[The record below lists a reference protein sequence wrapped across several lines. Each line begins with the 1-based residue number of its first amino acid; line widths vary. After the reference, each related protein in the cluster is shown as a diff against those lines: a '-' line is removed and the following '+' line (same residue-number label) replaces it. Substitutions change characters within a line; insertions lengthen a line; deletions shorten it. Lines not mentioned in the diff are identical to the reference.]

1 MQYTASVQ
9 GREQVKHKDA
19 MEKPYLGFWGKFN
32 PVRNRLAEGA
42 ASAASGRPASNGV
55 KKPFFVMAPL
65 ANVTD
70 AVFRRVIV
78 KYGAPDVM
86 WTEFVSADGLCHP
99 KGREAL
105 LRDLSYTEAERPIV
119 AQLFTAYPEKM
130 FEAAK
135 LVAELGFD
143 GIDINMGCPD
153 KNVMKQGAGATIMKN
168 PKLAQA
174 LILAAREGTIAF
186 GKELPISVKT
196 RLGFNEDNL
205 EAWLPNLL
213 EVKPA
218 AITVHARTKKEMSKV
233 PARWESVKRAVEIA
247 EACLPVGRGARTLII
262 GNGDVKDL
270 QDAENKIQETGADG
284 VMLGRAIFG
293 NPWLFDK
300 NKTAVTVEE
309 KLRAAIFHTQ
319 LFEEVWGKAK
329 SFELMKKHYQAYI
342 NHFPQAK
349 ELRVKLMLCHSAD
362 EVEKIIEEFLKSYP
376 DIAKQNVEKF

>member
-1 MQYTASVQ
+1 M
-9 GREQVKHKDA
+9 
-19 MEKPYLGFWGKFN
+19 KPYLGFWGK
-32 PVRNRLAEGA
+32 LA
-42 ASAASGRPASNGV
+42 
-55 KKPFFVMAPL
+55 KPFFVLAPM

-70 AVFRRVIV
+70 AVFRRVII
-78 KYGAPDVM
+78 KYSKPDVM

-99 KGREAL
+99 EGRKAL
-105 LRDLSYTEAERPIV
+105 LRDLSFTEAERPIV
-119 AQLFTAYPEKM
+119 AQLFTAHPEKM

-135 LVAELGFD
+135 LTAGLGFD

-153 KNVMKQGAGATIMKN
+153 KNVMKQGAGATLMKD
-168 PKLAQA
+168 PKLAQE
-174 LILAAREGTIAF
+174 LIIAAREGTIAF

-213 EVKPA
+213 EAKPA

-233 PARWESVKRAVEIA
+233 PARWESVKHAVEIA
-247 EACLPVGRGARTLII
+247 EGSGTLII

-270 QDAENKIQETGADG
+270 KDAESKIRETGADG

-309 KLRAAIFHTQ
+309 KLRAAVFHTQ
-319 LFEEVWGKAK
+319 LFEEVWHPPTSLDEVFRAGDTK

-349 ELRVKLMLCHSAD
+349 ELRMKLMVCHNAS
-362 EVEKIIEEFLKSYP
+362 EVAQAIENFIKENTDIISLPVISS
-376 DIAKQNVEKF
+376 

>member
-1 MQYTASVQ
+1 MNDT
-9 GREQVKHKDA
+9 K
-19 MEKPYLGFWGKFN
+19 KPYLGFWEK
-32 PVRNRLAEGA
+32 L
-42 ASAASGRPASNGV
+42 
-55 KKPFFVMAPL
+55 KKPFFVLAPL

-70 AVFRRVIV
+70 AVFRRVIT
-78 KYGAPDVM
+78 KYSKPDVL

-99 KGREAL
+99 QGRAAL

-119 AQLFTAYPEKM
+119 VQLFTAHPEKM

-153 KNVMKQGAGATIMKN
+153 KNVMKQGAGANLMKD
-168 PKLAQA
+168 PKLAQE
-174 LILAAREGTIAF
+174 LIIGAREGAMAY

-205 EAWLPNLL
+205 EAWLSALL
-213 EVKPA
+213 QTQPA
-218 AITVHARTKKEMSKV
+218 VITVHARTKKEMSKV

-247 EACLPVGRGARTLII
+247 VGSGTLII

-270 QDAENKIQETGADG
+270 KDAENKVSETGADG

-300 NKTAVTVEE
+300 NKTTVTVEE
-309 KLRAAIFHTQ
+309 KLHAAVYHTN
-319 LFEEVWGKAK
+319 LFEEVWGPPASSDEAFRAGATK

-349 ELRVKLMLCHSAD
+349 ELRVRLMSCHTAMD
-362 EVEKIIEEFLKSYP
+362 VEKTIEEFLKSYP
-376 DIAKQNVEKF
+376 DIARQAVGTLL

>member
-1 MQYTASVQ
+1 MVQSV
-9 GREQVKHKDA
+9 EEMKYKDA
-19 MEKPYLGFWGKFN
+19 MAQPYLGFWEKLK
-32 PVRNRLAEGA
+32 R
-42 ASAASGRPASNGV
+42 
-55 KKPFFVMAPL
+55 PFFVLAPM

-78 KYGAPDVM
+78 SHGKPDVT

-105 LRDLSYTEAERPIV
+105 LRDLWFTEGERPVV
-119 AQLFTAYPEKM
+119 AQLFTASPERM

-135 LVAELGFD
+135 LVAGLGFD

-153 KNVMKQGAGATIMKN
+153 KNVMKQGAGAACMKD
-168 PKLAQA
+168 PKLAQE
-174 LILAAREGTIAF
+174 LIVAAREGAEA
-186 GKELPISVKT
+186 GARSASRQLPISVKT
-196 RLGFNEDNL
+196 RLGFNEDSLETWLPHLL
-205 EAWLPNLL
+205 EA
-213 EVKPA
+213 KPA

-233 PARWESVKRAVEIA
+233 PARFERVKRAVEIA
-247 EACLPVGRGARTLII
+247 SGSGTLII

-270 QDAENKIQETGADG
+270 WEAEEKIRETGADG
-284 VMLGRAIFG
+284 IMLGRAIFG

-309 KLRAAIFHTQ
+309 KLRAAVEHTK
-319 LFEEVWGKAK
+319 LFEEVWGNTK

-349 ELRVKLMLCHSAD
+349 ELRVQMMACRSAR
-362 EVEKIIEEFLKSYP
+362 EIEETVAAFL
-376 DIAKQNVEKF
+376 AQGRV